1 MLIHYQKKL
10 FIMKN
15 EEEKIPL
22 LIKIALGFSV
32 FWLVILCLALIVKFS
47 L

>member
-1 MLIHYQKKL
+1 
-10 FIMKN
+10 MKN